1 MKKLIFFDI
10 DGTII
15 TDGPGEH
22 IIPGSFP
29 ETLSALQK
37 NGHLCFINTGRAFSE
52 VDDVIRRLPFDGYIC
67 GCGTYIEYKGKT
79 LYSYTIPFETG
90 NEILRSLN
98 DCHLS
103 WLLEGTRHVY
113 YSSLPYQT
121 RIQEFKDEHSRMI
134 PEAFRIIT
142 PEQERDI
149 EFDKFCICLDKNHQF
164 DKFYEQY
171 KGILTFIDR
180 KGGFYEIVPKGHSKA
195 SGIAFLENYNRV
207 RYEDTI
213 SNGDSAND
221 LPMLEYTGVS
231 IAKGN
236 SSSEVFDIADYV
248 TDYVMEDGIYHGMN
262 HLGLI

>member
-22 IIPGSFP
+22 IIPKSFP

-52 VDDVIRRLPFDGYIC
+52 VDDVIRCLPFDGYIC

-98 DCHLS
+98 NCHLS
-103 WLLEGTRHVY
+103 WLLEGTKHVY

-121 RIQEFKDEHSRMI
+121 RIREFKEEHRRII

-142 PEQERDI
+142 PEQEKDI
-149 EFDKFCICLDKNHQF
+149 EFDKFCICLDKDHQF

-195 SGIAFLENYNRV
+195 SGIAFLENYFGVPR
-207 RYEDTI
+207 EDTI
-213 SNGDSAND
+213 SIGDSAND
-221 LPMLEYTGVS
+221 LPMLEYTGFS
-231 IAKGN
+231 IAMGN
-236 SSSEVFDIADYV
+236 SSGEVFDIVDYI
-248 TDYVMEDGIYHGMN
+248 TDSVMEDGIYHAMK
-262 HLGLI
+262 HLNLI